1 MSNFGTVVGI
11 GGSGN
16 LFATNELP
24 VDMHRKTM
32 TGFPALTPITSI
44 LTRLGED
51 KAHQFRID
59 WQEEKEV
66 PDILTVATDEASAG
80 STTVV
85 VTAYASAVPN
95 NSGLFN
101 TRTQDIRAFT
111 SQTSNSMTVVIS
123 QQGTTSSAIW
133 KSGDTIRVLPPT
145 IIEDQH
151 QTNDPVSVKDSNV
164 YNYQQL
170 VRLEYSMT
178 RMANASTT
186 EFGGPGSKRASLKA
200 QKYREFRK
208 KWENGIYYGGRA
220 TTGSAPSEER
230 SAGGLRHFLASGTL
244 YKDFNGVITESG
256 WDELLLNYHE
266 ENPDVM
272 EIDAFISPAVR
283 QKISYFGKPKIRISP
298 TSKKYGLNL
307 TQYVGPLNVNLISLP
322 LMNDVE
328 TRGWGFL
335 LDMSRIRLKNLIPPA
350 FHPDTYN
357 VGESE
362 RIYDLYRVAYSL
374 LIANENKHA
383 MFVGAK
389 L

>member
-1 MSNFGTVVGI
+1 MSNFGTTVTI

-32 TGFPALTPITSI
+32 TGFPALTPLTSI

-59 WQEEKEV
+59 WQEEKEI
-66 PDILTVATDEASAG
+66 PDVVTVATTESSVG
-80 STTVV
+80 TTVAIV
-85 VTAYASAVPN
+85 AYGTAIPN
-95 NSGLFN
+95 QSGLFN
-101 TRTQDIRAFT
+101 TRTQDIRRMTAE
-111 SQTSNSMTVVIS
+111 SSNSLTVVIS
-123 QQGTTSSAIW
+123 QQGTTSSAVW
-133 KSGDTIRVLPPT
+133 NSGDTLRVLPPM
-145 IIEDQH
+145 IVEDQH
-151 QTNDPVSVKDSNV
+151 QTNDPISVKDANV

-186 EFGGPGSKRASLKA
+186 EFGGPGSKRSQLKR

-220 TTGSAPSEER
+220 TTGSSPSEQR
-230 SAGGLRHFLASGTL
+230 SAGGLRHYLANGTL

-283 QKISYFGKPKIRISP
+283 QKITYFGKSKVRISP

-307 TQYVGPLNVNLISLP
+307 TQYIGPLNVNLISLP

-335 LDMSRIRLKNLIPPA
+335 LDLSRIRLKNLEAPRFYPE
-350 FHPDTYN
+350 TYN

-362 RIYDLYRVAYSL
+362 RIYDLYRVVYSL

>member
-1 MSNFGTVVGI
+1 MSNFGTPVTI

-16 LFATNELP
+16 LYATNELP

-59 WQEEKEV
+59 WQETKEI
-66 PDILTVATDEASAG
+66 PDVVTVATTESSVG
-80 STTVV
+80 TTVV
-85 VTAYASAVPN
+85 ITNYGTAIPNQSA
-95 NSGLFN
+95 LFN
-101 TRTQDIRAFT
+101 TRTQDIRRMTAE
-111 SQTSNSMTVVIS
+111 SSNSLTVVIS
-123 QQGTTSSAIW
+123 QQGTTSSDVW
-133 KSGDTIRVLPPT
+133 LSGDTLRVLPPM
-145 IIEDQH
+145 IVEDQH
-151 QTNDPVSVKDSNV
+151 QTNDPISVKDANV
-164 YNYQQL
+164 YNYEQL

-178 RMANASTT
+178 RMANASST
-186 EFGGPGSKRASLKA
+186 EFGGPGAKRSQLKS

-220 TTGSAPSEER
+220 TTGSSPSEQR
-230 SAGGLRHFLASGTL
+230 SAGGLRHYLANGTL

-272 EIDAFISPAVR
+272 DIDAFISPAVR
-283 QKISYFGKPKIRISP
+283 QKITYFGKSKIRISP

-307 TQYVGPLNVNLISLP
+307 TQYIGPLNVNLITLP

-335 LDMSRIRLKNLIPPA
+335 LDMSRIRLKNIIPPA